1 MRRTHVRLTVRNLMI
16 LVAVFAL
23 SLQFGLAYRRSW
35 DDYRRLAQFYAHTG
49 GVARFRARNVAS
61 GDLRGYTAEEKR
73 KVVEQARK
81 FASHSARMKAKYEWM
96 ALVPWP
102 FGSRAHTAPL

>member
-1 MRRTHVRLTVRNLMI
+1 MI

-61 GDLRGYTAEEKR
+61 GDL
-73 KVVEQARK
+73 
-81 FASHSARMKAKYEWM
+81 F
-96 ALVPWP
+96 
-102 FGSRAHTAPL
+102 